1 LDYTV
6 TSSKNWH
13 TVVNVSVPADQ
24 IQPQL
29 DAKYQKYL
37 SGVKLQGFRKGK
49 VPPQLVKKM
58 FGKKIESE
66 TFQPF
71 FAEAAKKVFDENQFD
86 MLNTPEIEDVSY
98 SPESGLTF
106 ALVFD
111 VRPQFQVTGFRG
123 MEVEKEV
130 FDITEQDVAD
140 TLEGLRQRNAMVY
153 TIEGEAQKGHLIV
166 ADMQELDRAAVP
178 LVGRKF
184 DNQLL
189 QLSEQNEALT
199 NQLLGIK
206 AGEERRI
213 QLIVQPEVSEI
224 VNTPGEEKAQE
235 RFFTVKAKEVKERR
249 VPDLDD
255 EFAKDVGNY
264 ETLQAL
270 KEDLDKKIKR
280 QAESDSTLLFNHALA
295 DELIKRT
302 DLDLPPSMVERY
314 LQMLIK
320 DVKAKSKEKV
330 DEAAVREQY
339 KSYAIRELK
348 WHLIREQ
355 LIKQEGIELSDE
367 EVEAQITAMEEAGKS
382 GATKA
387 KSIRESEK
395 ERDAFKDKLLEDK
408 VYDFLARQADVKEIK
423 KSWRKATEEI

>member
-1 LDYTV
+1 
-6 TSSKNWH
+6 
-13 TVVNVSVPADQ
+13 
-24 IQPQL
+24 
-29 DAKYQKYL
+29 
-37 SGVKLQGFRKGK
+37 
-49 VPPQLVKKM
+49 
-58 FGKKIESE
+58 
-66 TFQPF
+66 
-71 FAEAAKKVFDENQFD
+71 
-86 MLNTPEIEDVSY
+86 
-98 SPESGLTF
+98 
-106 ALVFD
+106 
-111 VRPQFQVTGFRG
+111 
-123 MEVEKEV
+123 
-130 FDITEQDVAD
+130 
-140 TLEGLRQRNAMVY
+140 
-153 TIEGEAQKGHLIV
+153 
-166 ADMQELDRAAVP
+166 
-178 LVGRKF
+178 
-184 DNQLL
+184 
-189 QLSEQNEALT
+189 
-199 NQLLGIK
+199 
-206 AGEERRI
+206 
-213 QLIVQPEVSEI
+213 LIVQPEVSEI